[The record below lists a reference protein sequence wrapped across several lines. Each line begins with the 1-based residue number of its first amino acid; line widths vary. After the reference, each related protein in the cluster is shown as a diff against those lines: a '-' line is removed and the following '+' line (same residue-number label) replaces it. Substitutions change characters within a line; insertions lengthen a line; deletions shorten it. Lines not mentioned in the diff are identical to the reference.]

1 MKDAI
6 DYLVLREV
14 LKSHVEEAFNKRNT
28 DFHNLGP
35 KDIPFIKKLIY
46 KGEGVFTSL
55 IKELNTDTELQ
66 QLIDNKSVD
75 GVVERIVKMI
85 SKYEGTDIP
94 APSDDYD
101 DWWGDFNQTINYLTW
116 TYKTYKGY

>member
-6 DYLVLREV
+6 DYSVLREV
-14 LKSHVEEAFNKRNT
+14 LKSHVEDAFNKRNT

-35 KDIPFIKKLIY
+35 QDISFIKKLTY
-46 KGEGVFTSL
+46 KGERAFPNL

-75 GVVERIVKMI
+75 GIVETIVKMI
-85 SKYEGTDIP
+85 SKYEWTDIP

-101 DWWGDFNQTINYLTW
+101 DWWGDFNQTINYLSW
-116 TYKTYKGY
+116 TFKTYKNY